1 MGIEFADWIPYDVS
15 LPGKL
20 EVQGIAR
27 ATKLSRYEVCG
38 RLMAFWAWASRE
50 SASGFLG
57 GCAVEDLVEVIG
69 FEAGFWRAMEAVG
82 WMQIDAAG
90 ISLPNPERW
99 LTNGG
104 KARLQENRRKA
115 DWRARQKV
123 SGFGPLQNGTDVPV
137 ETGQVSGFGPVKDGT
152 RVPFLSHKKRG
163 PDQSQSESQNK
174 SIVSSSL
181 CLPGTQG
188 SAGKTKKK
196 RAPVKPSRRVVET
209 WLTPFGELWQDVTQ
223 GVFHYAKAAAV
234 LKPLVERH
242 GPDVTL
248 AAFTDY
254 LVATPIDKLSVAR
267 FAETIGQ
274 YLAGTDGQT
283 PARRAG
289 GLGGPS
295 PEDLAAE
302 EAKKAEWIRQDLADM
317 AAEARGGKP

>member
-1 MGIEFADWIPYDVS
+1 MRYRKIDPRIWNDERFRALTDDGQLVFLFVLTHPHMTCLGAM
-15 LPGKL
+15 
-20 EVQGIAR
+20 R
-27 ATKLSRYEVCG
+27 ATVEGLAGEKGWSEQRMRDAIGDAIQDGMVVANPDAC
-38 RLMAFWAWASRE
+38 
-50 SASGFLG
+50 FLG
-57 GCAVEDLVEVIG
+57 VPKFLKYNQPEGPNSVTKAWPEALDLIPECPEKVELITRVCAYLDGKSDAFRHAIPDG
-69 FEAGFWRAMEAVG
+69 I
-82 WMQIDAAG
+82 IDAMRLAMSHPGAG
-90 ISLPNPERW
+90 AGAGAGDSVSFSL
-99 LTNGG
+99 
-104 KARLQENRRKA
+104 
-115 DWRARQKV
+115 
-123 SGFGPLQNGTDVPV
+123 S
-137 ETGQVSGFGPVKDGT
+137 
-152 RVPFLSHKKRG
+152 LS
-163 PDQSQSESQNK
+163 
-174 SIVSSSL
+174 
-181 CLPGTQG
+181 GTQG
-188 SAGKTKKK
+188 LEGKTKKK
-196 RAPVKPSRRVVET
+196 RAPVKPARRVVET
-209 WLTPFGELWQDVTQ
+209 WLTPFGDLWQDVTQ